1 MNTGLKYRTARG
13 TKGAKLTAILLIAV
27 FAAGGAPGTPAISEQ
42 AQSEDF
48 YNRVRASG
56 TGYFEVGSSVVDKR
70 IGLEYY
76 SFIYGEGD
84 LEMDSR
90 SGVSTR
96 AANLQGDLGGGP
108 VPLNLLD
115 DLKISYSGETPMV
128 GTKSIHSKAFYGG
141 IGAKVEERF
150 EVTEMEG
157 AQTTYFAS
165 TDPSSHTK
173 DPGEAAALR
182 GASPAHL
189 VGMDLST
196 SFTGTWESDYRW
208 HKIFYK
214 DMKEHHTFSG
224 VFDVQRTLR
233 FSESPNSDPFNGL
246 WS

>member
-1 MNTGLKYRTARG
+1 M
-13 TKGAKLTAILLIAV
+13 
-27 FAAGGAPGTPAISEQ
+27 
-42 AQSEDF
+42 
-48 YNRVRASG
+48 
-56 TGYFEVGSSVVDKR
+56 VDKR

-96 AANLQGDLGGGP
+96 AANLQGILGGAA
-108 VPLNLLD
+108 VPLNLIE

-128 GTKSIHSKAFYGG
+128 GTKSINSKAFYGG

-157 AQTTYFAS
+157 VQTTYFAS
-165 TDPSSHTK
+165 TDPGSQQN
-173 DPGEAAALR
+173 DPGEASALR
-182 GASPAHL
+182 AASPAHL

-196 SFTGTWESDYRW
+196 SFNGTWESDYRW

-214 DMKEHHTFSG
+214 DMKEHQTFSG
-224 VFDVQRTLR
+224 VFEVQRTLR
-233 FSESPNSDPFNGL
+233 FHESPKSEPFNGL